1 MAFTYSQLRSEIQT
15 DPAALGY
22 AGKTPE
28 QQLAL
33 LNALPGPAGETVNV
47 TGMTPQA
54 FGQSMVESE
63 WAALT
68 VQQCLYLVML
78 ALTGSINPNNATVKA
93 GVLAIFGAGTVTR
106 ANLSAALTRTASRA
120 EFLWGAGTVIGGN
133 DLINVAAG
141 AS

>member
-1 MAFTYSQLRSEIQT
+1 MAFTYTQLRSEIQT

-93 GVLAIFGAGTVTR
+93 GVLAIFGAGTTTR
-106 ANLSAALTRTASRA
+106 ANLSAALTRTCSRA
-120 EFLWGAGTVIGGN
+120 EFLWGAGTVIGPN
-133 DLINVAAG
+133 DLLNVTAG
-141 AS
+141 AA